1 MSQNDKLIIRGYG
14 TKALI
19 VHGDTKKH
27 KDILNSSGVGGK
39 WCSSLVVDE
48 TTRGAWVFSLKK
60 LKSAEN
66 LQQEIAKRAKYE
78 LSFDILETLEK
89 PQKAQVPAPQV
100 PVGALPPPKQK
111 KARQVI
117 RSDTE
122 KDLVA
127 VIGNLTQQLALMT
140 SMLSQ
145 VLEAVKQQPIL
156 KSNVSEEGEEEL
168 TGSDDSEDDEESDK
182 APRRRL
188 LPASK

>member
-1 MSQNDKLIIRGYG
+1 MSQNDKLNIRGYG

-19 VHGDTKKH
+19 VYGDTKKH

-48 TTRGAWVFSLKK
+48 TTRGAWVFSRKK

-89 PQKAQVPAPQV
+89 PQKAQAPAPQV

-111 KARQVI
+111 KAVRVVNPG
-117 RSDTE
+117 SE
-122 KDLVA
+122 NELVA

-140 SMLSQ
+140 SMLGQ
-145 VLEAVKQQPIL
+145 VLEVVKQQPIL
-156 KSNVSEEGEEEL
+156 NNVPGEGEEEL
-168 TGSDDSEDDEESDK
+168 TGSDDSEDEEENDQ

-188 LPASK
+188 LPANK

>member
-1 MSQNDKLIIRGYG
+1 MSQNDKLFIRGYG

-19 VHGDTKKH
+19 VHGDTKRH
-27 KDILNSSGVGGK
+27 KDVLNSSGVGGK

-111 KARQVI
+111 KARQVN

-122 KDLVA
+122 NLVA